1 MPTKA
6 PDKENDSFSNRVESD
21 FANLRSISVAAGAKR
36 VYEENGFRTRSTRND
51 TTVADTL
58 QPCYVIEAALLT
70 SPQPLTLEDL
80 SRLFAGRLT
89 QTELLEAM
97 NELSEHWKERGLRL
111 VETAS
116 GWGFVT
122 STAVGEYLL
131 RMSDQKMPKY
141 SRAVMETL
149 AIIAYRQPA
158 TRGDIEDIRGVAVN
172 PNVVRQLQERGWIEI
187 VGHRESPGRPALF
200 ATTQQFLDDLGL
212 KSLADLPPLS
222 GDMPQSLRRHL
233 NFSSRIISAG
243 LSRRTVSAPTNMASH
258 DALMACTS
266 AQSSAQDNTKR
277 CGVQSSIY
285 PSLDTAADAITLIS
299 FQYY

>member
-21 FANLRSISVAAGAKR
+21 FANLRSIRVAAGAKR

-58 QPCYVIEAALLT
+58 QPRYVIEAALLT

-222 GDMPQSLRRHL
+222 GDMPQSKEFELV
-233 NFSSRIISAG
+233 FG
-243 LSRRTVSAPTNMASH
+243 DEPTDEASQAQAQEGAS
-258 DALMACTS
+258 DADSQTPE
-266 AQSSAQDNTKR
+266 K
-277 CGVQSSIY
+277 V
-285 PSLDTAADAITLIS
+285 DTE
-299 FQYY
+299 

>member
-1 MPTKA
+1 M
-6 PDKENDSFSNRVESD
+6 
-21 FANLRSISVAAGAKR
+21 
-36 VYEENGFRTRSTRND
+36 
-51 TTVADTL
+51 ADTL

-97 NELSEHWKERGLRL
+97 NMLSEHWKERGLRL

-149 AIIAYRQPA
+149 AIIDRAYLLYEGTILQSGTP
-158 TRGDIEDIRGVAVN
+158 E
-172 PNVVRQLQERGWIEI
+172 QL
-187 VGHRESPGRPALF
+187 
-200 ATTQQFLDDLGL
+200 
-212 KSLADLPPLS
+212 
-222 GDMPQSLRRHL
+222 
-233 NFSSRIISAG
+233 
-243 LSRRTVSAPTNMASH
+243 
-258 DALMACTS
+258 
-266 AQSSAQDNTKR
+266 
-277 CGVQSSIY
+277 
-285 PSLDTAADAITLIS
+285 AADDDVRTKYLGSNFVLKRSVA
-299 FQYY
+299 FGKPEDRQK